1 MTDIKEFLKYEIKLK
16 NHLDEK
22 ILDEIVIG
30 QYLIDLVNENDDL
43 LSGVING
50 ILCVESNGTE
60 NIDNIKGS
68 KRRSQGFKHLPL
80 KGLKKVHIRIT
91 SIQSLAINLNLGSQI
106 SNDVESPRII
116 ENDLSTLIADY
127 KKMKNA
133 HKTLCCKR
141 KNKSITGSWLVYG
154 EIDNTRHYLDVYTG
168 FEHSSES
175 DSIIYQKL
183 KENYS
188 KEFLN
193 QFLSKKIE

>member
-80 KGLKKVHIRIT
+80 KGLKKVHIRIP

-133 HKTLCCKR
+133 QIHDFK
-141 KNKSITGSWLVYG
+141 
-154 EIDNTRHYLDVYTG
+154 DNFIFTVIK
-168 FEHSSES
+168 F
-175 DSIIYQKL
+175 
-183 KENYS
+183 S
-188 KEFLN
+188 KF
-193 QFLSKKIE
+193 